1 MKNAI
6 TLLLCSLCITATL
19 AQSDVAGN
27 SLTVPE
33 RTPALEAL
41 YQQAKYLETHGT
53 AAQINAN
60 RMAIKAAWQDI
71 DPNVAALY
79 RPITTNRLPETVEN
93 LPYNGQ
99 SFPSEILHRDGP
111 PEMPEDWGMDHL
123 LRDDYIDGL
132 DMDVTGAGDIY
143 IGAYENIIAFG
154 GTYDSI
160 FIYRST
166 NNGNSFEE
174 WKKVA
179 VTAEMQKMQIICMDG
194 VGDEYLLAYLVT
206 DSGNFQVWRWNM
218 ASGTFDAQVIA
229 SGVTDFSVDR
239 NYPGN
244 TNAQRV
250 YGTYQKNTSCTEVHS
265 ARSTAGSYG
274 FDWVDEVTLG
284 LCGQQIEFSYGLNG
298 GCYTTYTG
306 ASSGNLYAA
315 ANGNYNDPASWDPN
329 ETVVLGSGTES
340 ANPTIRATRKS
351 FGSDEV
357 LILTSS
363 RAAGTT
369 DHFDGQGYRRENG
382 VAYAPMGYI
391 STTADYNISHI
402 DTWMSKSG
410 PAEVLETSYVR
421 HRIDG
426 SENNTNRSRQYN
438 GTDFEIYEGVG
449 DTGLNVFAGFA
460 SAIAETSDNMPCMA
474 FAGSSTSGMYG
485 YGLYYD
491 AKSDLSVDHNG
502 LVNFKLYPNPVNG
515 VLNLN
520 ATRPIEQVSIY
531 SLLGQQVLE
540 TSVNQNQ
547 TAINTSPLSAGVYLL
562 KAKIDGNTAT
572 YRFIKQ

>member
-123 LRDDYIDGL
+123 LREDYIDGL

-179 VTAEMQKMQIICMDG
+179 VTAEMQKMQIISMDG

-218 ASGTFDAQVIA
+218 ASGAFDAQVIA
-229 SGVTDFSVDR
+229 SGVTDFGVDR
-239 NYPGN
+239 NYPSN

-250 YGTYQKNTSCTEVHS
+250 FGTYQKNTGCTEVHS

-382 VAYAPMGYI
+382 VAYTPMGYI

-491 AKSDLSVDHNG
+491 AKSDLSVGQNG
-502 LVNFKLYPNPVNG
+502 FENFKLYPNPVNE